1 VLLQQ
6 LANGVMLGSTYALVA
21 IGYALVFGVL
31 RVLHLAHGEVFMVG
45 AFVGVEV
52 VLWLNVGPFVALIGG
67 LVGAAVLGVV
77 LEFTAFRPIRRR
89 NGSFLAP
96 IVSSIGAGLVLQ
108 EVMTKLFGAEQIPF
122 PEQFASKVYDL
133 GPVAVSGAQLFI
145 LGVAFAT
152 MGLLHLFVTRTG
164 YGTAMRATAENLQV
178 ASFLGINV
186 DAVILLTFA
195 VASGLAGIA
204 GVLVGLNYNAI
215 SPFMG
220 IDMTTK
226 ALAVMLIGGLGSIY
240 GAMAGGLLLGMV
252 EVISVAYLASSYRDG
267 FAFLLMIL
275 VLLLRPR
282 GLFSSGLDVE
292 PR

>member
-45 AFVGVEV
+45 AFVGVQA

-67 LVGAAVLGVV
+67 LIGAAVLGII
-77 LEFTAFRPIRRR
+77 LELVAFRPIRMRG
-89 NGSFLAP
+89 GSFLAP

-108 EVMTKLFGAEQIPF
+108 EIMTKIFGAEQIGF

-133 GPVAVSGAQLFI
+133 ALVSVSGAQLFI
-145 LGVAFAT
+145 LVVAFSSMAV
-152 MGLLHLFVTRTG
+152 LHLFVTRSR
-164 YGTAMRATAENLQV
+164 YGMAMRATAENLEV
-178 ASFLGINV
+178 ASILGINV
-186 DAVILLTFA
+186 DTVILLTF
-195 VASGLAGIA
+195 VMASGLAGIA
-204 GVLVGLNYNAI
+204 GVLIGLNYNAI

-226 ALAVMLIGGLGSIY
+226 GLAVMLIGGLGSIY
-240 GAMAGGLLLGMV
+240 GAMAGGLLLGIV
-252 EVISVAYLASSYRDG
+252 EVISVAYLASSYRDA
-267 FAFLLMIL
+267 FAFCLMIL

-282 GLFSSGLDVE
+282 GLFSAGVDVE
-292 PR
+292 R